1 MTAPAGRPRARSPG
15 EAFPPDDVATMRIA
29 LALARRGLGN
39 TWPNP
44 AVGAV
49 VWTPGPDG
57 PVILGRG
64 WTQPGGRPH
73 AEPVALAQAGAAA
86 RGATLT
92 VTLEPCSH
100 FGKTAPC
107 SHAILDAGIARV
119 VSAIEDPDP
128 RVNGRG
134 HILMRAHGVTVSV
147 GVLAGEAR
155 WANRGFIKRIV
166 EGRPMVTLKL
176 ARTADGYAAACAG
189 PRLMIT
195 GAEAAARV
203 HLMRAQ
209 HDVVLVGVGT
219 VLADDPLL
227 TCRLP
232 GLEHRSPVRVV
243 LDTALR
249 TPPGAR
255 IVATAREVPTWI
267 VAAPDAP
274 GAAEAALAQAGA
286 VVIRVPRAPD
296 GAGLDLLAAL
306 AALAARGVTRAFCEG
321 GPRLA
326 EALALAGQVDAVEI
340 LTGPDRL
347 GRPGLPAI
355 GPALAQIIERDPHM
369 ERGDAVPLGR
379 DAWRSYARRR

>member
-1 MTAPAGRPRARSPG
+1 MTAPPVQPRARNPG
-15 EAFPPDDVATMRIA
+15 EAFPPDDVATMRLA
-29 LALARRGLGN
+29 LALARRGLGD

-44 AVGAV
+44 AVGAL
-49 VWTPGPDG
+49 VWKPGPDG
-57 PVILGRG
+57 PIILGRG

-86 RGATLT
+86 KGATLS

-107 SHAILDAGIARV
+107 SHAILNAGIARV

-134 HILMRAHGVTVSV
+134 HIMMRAHGVSVSV
-147 GVLAGEAR
+147 GTLAGEAR

-166 EGRPMVTLKL
+166 EGRPMVTLKI
-176 ARTADGYAAACAG
+176 ARTPDGYAAAGPG

-195 GAEAAARV
+195 GPEAAARV

-209 HDVVLVGVGT
+209 HDVVLVGLGT

-232 GLEHRSPVRVV
+232 GLEHRSPVRAV
-243 LDTALR
+243 LDSALR

-255 IVATAREVPTWI
+255 LVATARDVPTWI
-267 VAAPDAP
+267 LCAPDAP
-274 GAAEAALAQAGA
+274 ANAEAALAEAGV
-286 VVIRVPRAPD
+286 VVIRTPRAPD
-296 GAGLDLLAAL
+296 GAGLDLLAGL
-306 AALAARGVTRAFCEG
+306 AALAARGVTRVFCEG
-321 GPRLA
+321 GPTLA
-326 EALALAGQVDAVEI
+326 EALASAGQVDAVEI
-340 LTGPDRL
+340 LTGPDPL
-347 GRPGLPAI
+347 GRPGSPAI
-355 GPALAQIIERDPHM
+355 GPTLAALIERDPHM
-369 ERGDAVPLGR
+369 ERGEEVPLGR
-379 DAWRSYARRR
+379 DTWRSYARRR

>member
-86 RGATLT
+86 RGATLS

-134 HILMRAHGVTVSV
+134 HIMMRAHGVTVSV
-147 GVLAGEAR
+147 GVLASEAR

-195 GAEAAARV
+195 GPEAAARV

-243 LDTALR
+243 LDTTLR

-267 VAAPDAP
+267 VAALDAP
-274 GAAEAALAQAGA
+274 GAAETALAQAGA

-306 AALAARGVTRAFCEG
+306 AALSARGVTRAFCEG

-326 EALALAGQVDAVEI
+326 ESLALAGQVDAVEI

-347 GRPGLPAI
+347 GRPGLPSI
-355 GPALAQIIERDPHM
+355 GPALAQIIERDPQM
-369 ERGDAVPLGR
+369 ERGEAVPLGR

>member
-1 MTAPAGRPRARSPG
+1 MSGAPPG
-15 EAFPPDDVATMRIA
+15 GAPTGPAQAFRPDDITTMRIA

-49 VWTPGPDG
+49 VWKPGPQG
-57 PVILGRG
+57 PIILGRG

-73 AEPVALAQAGAAA
+73 AEPGALAQAGEAA
-86 RGATLT
+86 RGATLS

-100 FGKTAPC
+100 FGKTGPC
-107 SHAILDAGIARV
+107 SHAIIAAGIARV

-134 HILMRAHGVTVSV
+134 HILMRAHGIDVTV
-147 GVLAGEAR
+147 GPLGRDAR

-166 EGRPMVTLKL
+166 EGRPMVTVKL
-176 ARTADGYAAACAG
+176 AQTPDGFAAGLDG

-195 GAEAAARV
+195 GEEARARV

-209 HDVVLVGVGT
+209 HDAILVGVGT
-219 VLADDPLL
+219 VLADDPAL

-243 LDTALR
+243 LDSDLR
-249 TPPGAR
+249 TPPTSVVAR
-255 IVATAREVPTWI
+255 TAHEVPTWI
-267 VAAPDAP
+267 IAARDAPADREAALLAAGVVVERIP
-274 GAAEAALAQAGA
+274 GAAAGT
-286 VVIRVPRAPD
+286 
-296 GAGLDLLAAL
+296 GLDLLAGL
-306 AALAARGVTRAFCEG
+306 KALAARGVTRVFCEG

-326 EALALAGQVDAVEI
+326 EALAAAGQVDAVEL
-340 LTGPDRL
+340 LTGPEPL

-355 GPALAQIIERDPHM
+355 GPALSCFINTDPHV
-369 ERGDAVPLGR
+369 ERSAAVPLGR
-379 DAWRSYARRR
+379 DLWRSFARRR